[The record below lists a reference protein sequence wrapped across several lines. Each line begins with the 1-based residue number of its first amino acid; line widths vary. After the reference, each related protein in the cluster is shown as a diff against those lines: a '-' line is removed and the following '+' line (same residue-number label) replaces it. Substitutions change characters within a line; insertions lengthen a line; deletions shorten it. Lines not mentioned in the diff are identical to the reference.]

1 MIAAMCV
8 PPVDSQSTRSPRCFS
23 ESFCA
28 SPHLLTRSF
37 TQFGQH
43 LVRRRSGLRVG
54 RLSGLSDRRSPVEA
68 SAVLFIG
75 LLTSH
80 RWSRE

>member
-1 MIAAMCV
+1 M
-8 PPVDSQSTRSPRCFS
+8 PPHRDGIIEPFCFSPR
-23 ESFCA
+23 
-28 SPHLLTRSF
+28 PLTRSF

-54 RLSGLSDRRSPVEA
+54 RLSGLSDRWSPVEA